1 MLHLLKTR
9 IDWYYNQPQPT
20 TAMKTYCLHVREI
33 RVFPTTIQAN
43 SLEEAKE
50 LVLAGEGDYD
60 EKRQYCSD
68 ISALDVLDNQFETGF
83 EDRKEIPFKTLN
95 CDWYTL
101 LHHLKT
107 RLDWSC
113 YENSPR

>member
-1 MLHLLKTR
+1 
-9 IDWYYNQPQPT
+9 
-20 TAMKTYCLHVREI
+20 MKTYCLHVREI

-60 EKRQYCSD
+60 ENRQYCSD

-83 EDRKEIPFKTLN
+83 EEGKEIPFKTLN
-95 CDWYTL
+95 CD
-101 LHHLKT
+101 
-107 RLDWSC
+107 
-113 YENSPR
+113 